1 MKRQI
6 NNLLF
11 LLCFMLALI
20 IGRTDYIHFGKS
32 LLTNVYTKAI
42 TVSKHHYVGKQLAKQ
57 DNYRGALPS
66 EVYVEARQS
75 FMEGKYFNKSFIEQ
89 RVVGGLINSAGA
101 IITATT
107 NHGRD
112 GP

>member
-11 LLCFMLALI
+11 LFSFMIALF
-20 IGRTDYIHFGKS
+20 IGRTDYVQFGRS
-32 LLTNVYTKAI
+32 LLAEVDFKLEAFSKTNTKDI
-42 TVSKHHYVGKQLAKQ
+42 KVIEQN
-57 DNYRGALPS
+57 NYQTALPN
-66 EVYVEARQS
+66 EAYIQAHQS
-75 FMEGKYFNKSFIEQ
+75 FMEGKYINKTLIVQ
-89 RVVGGLINSAGA
+89 RVAGGIMSSPGA